1 MTRVKKQR
9 ISREDLNDGKALAGQ
24 SPRAVGDPPSMPEK
38 SNTANLNTVQQRQQ
52 PQPSRIGGNYQGV
65 LDDPPARRPRRRV
78 QGTEAEGFSSSSGH
92 HQQLHMAAPPAA
104 NPADY
109 NDYSSYHQQPPLQ
122 SQAHPYPPQQMP
134 SNSRGYSD
142 EEEEGCCV
150 SCIKQMLV
158 VLILTLIL
166 GAVGFFSWNVIKDKF
181 FSEEDPSPYQYDP
194 GTDVYGDYA
203 QQGGSN
209 FMVQPPNMAG
219 IESNN
224 PHPGK
229 VHEVHSEQ
237 ELHQILTTRTA
248 MLSLMFY
255 QSHCGYCHQID
266 PIYKQLATIFP
277 QSSFLKVNLD
287 VVDMDGEIDS
297 VPTFYFFCETNAILT
312 LQGPAPEEL
321 QKATVD
327 AIRVCG
333 QNMAARAVAMQ
344 NMPPPPQS
352 RDPPPPAHK
361 YQQLQ
366 MILDEQPYDSIR
378 SPGSSS
384 SSCNR

>member
-1 MTRVKKQR
+1 MVFSDTLLLLLLLLLLLSS
-9 ISREDLNDGKALAGQ
+9 ILTCNIKAPAPVA
-24 SPRAVGDPPSMPEK
+24 SAPVS
-38 SNTANLNTVQQRQQ
+38 STANALEFKR
-52 PQPSRIGGNYQGV
+52 
-65 LDDPPARRPRRRV
+65 L
-78 QGTEAEGFSSSSGH
+78 
-92 HQQLHMAAPPAA
+92 LLC
-104 NPADY
+104 
-109 NDYSSYHQQPPLQ
+109 SYLGPHAIVVSLF
-122 SQAHPYPPQQMP
+122 HLEKT
-134 SNSRGYSD
+134 YSD

-150 SCIKQMLV
+150 SCIKR
-158 VLILTLIL
+158 
-166 GAVGFFSWNVIKDKF
+166 AVGFFSWNVIKDKF

-297 VPTFYFFCETNAILT
+297 VPTFYFFCEVIAVAVNEDRKCNHTSSHT
-312 LQGPAPEEL
+312 
-321 QKATVD
+321 TVVG
-327 AIRVCG
+327 VCG

-378 SPGSSS
+378 SPESDVCHNKCYFPQSRQIPIS
-384 SSCNR
+384 KRRKLEI